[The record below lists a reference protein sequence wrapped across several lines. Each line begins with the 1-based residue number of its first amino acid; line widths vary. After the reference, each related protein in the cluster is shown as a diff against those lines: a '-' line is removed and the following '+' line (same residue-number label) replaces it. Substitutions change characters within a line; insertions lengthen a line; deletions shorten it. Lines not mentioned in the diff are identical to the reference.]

1 MANAPWVKRRGL
13 QAKLGRYWVQG
24 KVDQT
29 AWRSPQTPPHVICLI
44 ETAAFSPVNNPHTE
58 AVAAARE
65 QIYHSMSRA
74 SAYAGGS
81 IYLLFIW
88 GFIQPRSW
96 HKVSPASHKIRRWF
110 LIAGGLPQKFWET
123 TQNAKNM
130 QTHSLHRSKM
140 EKGNNSFMTEHPG
153 LILAVTYF
161 FLYLSNSSTT
171 TQTHRYQWAL
181 VLMALENSLRYGPE
195 FALYSPQ
202 SPKWGMQYLVYI
214 KCLWQSPLP
223 KHIEGV

>member
-1 MANAPWVKRRGL
+1 MANATWVKQRGL

-24 KVDQT
+24 KADQT

-65 QIYHSMSRA
+65 QIYQSMSRA

-110 LIAGGLPQKFWET
+110 FNSRRVAPKILRNSTECQEHA
-123 TQNAKNM
+123 NA
-130 QTHSLHRSKM
+130 QLTSLWDG
-140 EKGNNSFMTEHPG
+140 KGQQFFSDRASRPG
-153 LILAVTYF
+153 PCSNLF
-161 FLYLSNSSTT
+161 FSC
-171 TQTHRYQWAL
+171 
-181 VLMALENSLRYGPE
+181 
-195 FALYSPQ
+195 
-202 SPKWGMQYLVYI
+202 I
-214 KCLWQSPLP
+214 
-223 KHIEGV
+223 

>member
-1 MANAPWVKRRGL
+1 MANATWVKQRGL

-24 KVDQT
+24 KADQI
-29 AWRSPQTPPHVICLI
+29 AWRSLQNPPHVICLI

-65 QIYHSMSRA
+65 QIYQSMSRA

-110 LIAGGLPQKFWET
+110 LIAGGLPQNFWKT

-140 EKGNNSFMTEHPG
+140 EKGNNSFLTEHPG
-153 LILAVTYF
+153 LVLAVTCF
-161 FLYLSNSSTT
+161 FPVFKQFFNNNANAQIPVSVNTDGLGKL
-171 TQTHRYQWAL
+171 
-181 VLMALENSLRYGPE
+181 
-195 FALYSPQ
+195 FALWPRVRS
-202 SPKWGMQYLVYI
+202 I
-214 KCLWQSPLP
+214 
-223 KHIEGV
+223 

>member
-1 MANAPWVKRRGL
+1 MANATWVKQRGL

-24 KVDQT
+24 KADQI

-65 QIYHSMSRA
+65 QIYQSMSRA

-96 HKVSPASHKIRRWF
+96 HKVSPASHKICRWF
-110 LIAGGLPQKFWET
+110 FNSRRVAPKIFQKQHKMPRTCKRTAYIALRWKRAT
-123 TQNAKNM
+123 
-130 QTHSLHRSKM
+130 
-140 EKGNNSFMTEHPG
+140 
-153 LILAVTYF
+153 ILF
-161 FLYLSNSSTT
+161 
-171 TQTHRYQWAL
+171 
-181 VLMALENSLRYGPE
+181 
-195 FALYSPQ
+195 
-202 SPKWGMQYLVYI
+202 
-214 KCLWQSPLP
+214 WQSIQAWSLQ
-223 KHIEGV
+223 

>member
-1 MANAPWVKRRGL
+1 MGA
-13 QAKLGRYWVQG
+13 
-24 KVDQT
+24 
-29 AWRSPQTPPHVICLI
+29 
-44 ETAAFSPVNNPHTE
+44 
-58 AVAAARE
+58 
-65 QIYHSMSRA
+65 
-74 SAYAGGS
+74 S
-81 IYLLFIW
+81 IYCLFEVSSSPEVDTKCL
-88 GFIQPRSW
+88 QPVT
-96 HKVSPASHKIRRWF
+96 KFAADF

-130 QTHSLHRSKM
+130 QTHNLHRSKM
-140 EKGNNSFMTEHPG
+140 EKGNNSFLTEHPS
-153 LILAVTYF
+153 LVLVVTYF
-161 FLYLSNSSTT
+161 FLYLSNFSTT